1 MPRQYALT
9 NAYENLELNRVATIF
24 KAYKSLL
31 PAKAEKQQLNPE
43 LQRQVAPTRS
53 RSASQ
58 PVDQQN
64 DRYFTE
70 NEIALFFDDW
80 RRGLIDNDEAVK
92 MEKQIHAAIA
102 AGRIR

>member
-1 MPRQYALT
+1 MDDFGLLLKGGKNGKIIQPGDASSSEMMVR
-9 NAYENLELNRVATIF
+9 I
-24 KAYKSLL
+24 LL
-31 PAKAEKQQLNPE
+31 PGNDDKHMPPKGKKQL
-43 LQRQVAPTRS
+43 
-53 RSASQ
+53 
-58 PVDQQN
+58 
-64 DRYFTE
+64 TE